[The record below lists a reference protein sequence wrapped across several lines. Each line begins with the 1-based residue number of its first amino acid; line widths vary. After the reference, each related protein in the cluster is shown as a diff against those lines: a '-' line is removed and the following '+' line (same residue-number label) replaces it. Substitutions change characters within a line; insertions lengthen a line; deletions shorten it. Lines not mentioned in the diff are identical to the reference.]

1 QVEEALEGVKPDAS
15 VPDYDTE
22 LLRQY
27 VKKLLRHPRH

>member
-1 QVEEALEGVKPDAS
+1 KPDAS